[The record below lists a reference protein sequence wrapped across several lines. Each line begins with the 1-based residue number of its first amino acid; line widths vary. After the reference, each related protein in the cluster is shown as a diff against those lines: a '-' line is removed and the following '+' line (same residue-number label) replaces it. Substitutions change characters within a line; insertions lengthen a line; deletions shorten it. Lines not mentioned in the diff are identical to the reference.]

1 MKLLDSTKKLI
12 GKIKNAEN
20 VPSLGVVEEF

>member
-12 GKIKNAEN
+12 SKIKNAEN
-20 VPSLGVVEEF
+20 VPSLGVVKEF